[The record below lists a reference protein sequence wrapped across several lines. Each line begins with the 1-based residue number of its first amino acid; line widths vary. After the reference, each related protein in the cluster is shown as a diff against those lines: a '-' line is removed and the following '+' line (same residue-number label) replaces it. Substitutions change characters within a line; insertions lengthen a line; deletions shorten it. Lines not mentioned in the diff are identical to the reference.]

1 VSCSRCQFLEESS
14 RGIVGLQQFLD
25 PLTHEGI
32 TRAHLVEEGGALANR
47 QAADGV
53 KNGRLA
59 ARRSIHGLRYIPSLN
74 PCRQSSF
81 QRASSFARHSLV
93 RNFPSGWGI
102 YFSKNSP
109 PIVSEISHWW
119 VMGEL
124 IHPQKRRRIMKSLTD
139 SAMNTVIER
148 NGAFPHQASFCDSP
162 SNLTAPRVRI
172 LADGGNATAPNG
184 PVRSEQPKPRSEGAR
199 FALAVLLVIGAATL
213 WGWALMQLCG
223 LFLQATSVLIRNH
236 VPLS

>member
-1 VSCSRCQFLEESS
+1 MGCDIFNHSIPAVKVRFSERTHSP
-14 RGIVGLQQFLD
+14 GIHQCEIF
-25 PLTHEGI
+25 
-32 TRAHLVEEGGALANR
+32 R
-47 QAADGV
+47 ADGGFISR
-53 KNGRLA
+53 KTA
-59 ARRSIHGLRYIPSLN
+59 
-74 PCRQSSF
+74 
-81 QRASSFARHSLV
+81 
-93 RNFPSGWGI
+93 
-102 YFSKNSP
+102 P

-124 IHPQKRRRIMKSLTD
+124 IRPQKRRKIMKSLTD

-162 SNLTAPRVRI
+162 SNLTATRVRI
-172 LADGGNATAPNG
+172 LADGGNATDPNG
-184 PVRSEQPKPRSEGAR
+184 PDRSEQPKPRSEGAR